1 MKKEKRIIGFKAFDK
16 GLKCRGFQFEE
27 NKEFEDNN
35 PPELCSNGFHFCE
48 NPLDVLDFYD
58 LTTSEFAMVESVGE
72 TISDGKKSV
81 TNKIKIKSKID
92 LSGFIKASFDFLF
105 EKTKEV
111 ATSGY
116 YSKVAT
122 SGDSSQVAT
131 SGDSSQVATSGDYS
145 KVATSGYSSK
155 VATSGDY
162 SKVDICGK
170 ESIGANIG
178 INGKIKGV
186 IGTWITLSEYNN
198 NNKPIYVLSV
208 QIDGEKIKADTWY
221 MLKNKKMTECID

>member
-116 YSKVAT
+116 
-122 SGDSSQVAT
+122 
-131 SGDSSQVATSGDYS
+131 
-145 KVATSGYSSK
+145 SSK